1 MQKIDLRVICVHQ
14 RELGYR
20 YINTKEGASDTEQP
34 NQLRGPKV
42 FGHLARSVTVF

>member
-14 RELGYR
+14 RESGYW
-20 YINTKEGASDTEQP
+20 YINTKEGASDTEQ

-42 FGHLARSVTVF
+42 FGHLARSVTAF